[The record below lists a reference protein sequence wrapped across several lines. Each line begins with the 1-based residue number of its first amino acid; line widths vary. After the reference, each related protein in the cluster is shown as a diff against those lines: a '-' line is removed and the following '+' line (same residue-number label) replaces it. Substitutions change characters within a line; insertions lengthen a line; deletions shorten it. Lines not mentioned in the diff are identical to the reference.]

1 MKKDITT
8 YTEGEAITVPLGNI
22 RILPGVNMREVDPVI
37 VAEYV
42 VAMNGYGPLHVNDRW
57 GQPLSITTCG
67 ILVNGGHTH
76 AAAVEAFGQGFEFN
90 CIVNGTGE
98 AEAYLLAATH
108 NGKHGVRFSNAEKRE
123 AVTRWLTKHPE
134 FTDGYIAKQTNV
146 SRQLVQ
152 KVAAE
157 LATTASLDRPD
168 KRCFLDSDGQKHW
181 IETDKIGETQAEL
194 LEQTPSK
201 TEQITAQREFRESQ
215 ETTLDRQLRKLQ
227 SEIKRTINKNKK
239 IRPLYKGNLWFDDFC
254 IAYRSLARQNDDCLP
269 FPAPWTANNIE
280 RKTEAVEAYKKF
292 LESLHQSPIP
302 WVKFFLADGVE
313 RQENSDA
320 EEWVKTE
327 GERIFMDEKLCEE
340 WIGAWD
346 DRHEAMDDWKLHD
359 VWSLFEKARETS
371 GVKGNDHLAIKA
383 AIENRDDWFVA
394 FLSENRQRRVAHRL
408 KRAIETLDELRD
420 YLPPML
426 GLWADAFLG
435 WQTGD
440 EFKRDITIAESD
452 KKC

>member
-8 YTEGEAITVPLGNI
+8 YTEGETVKVPLGDI
-22 RILPGVNMREVDPVI
+22 RVIPSVNVREVDAGI
-37 VAEYV
+37 VADYV
-42 VAMNGYGPLHVNDRW
+42 DAMEKYGSNNVNDAW
-57 GQPLSITTCG
+57 GQPLSITTDSL
-67 ILVNGGHTH
+67 LVNGFHTH
-76 AAAVEAFGQGFEFN
+76 AAAVEAFGKGFKFH

-168 KRCFLDSDGQKHW
+168 RRCFLDSDGQKHW

-201 TEQITAQREFRESQ
+201 TEQADALHEVEAKQ
-215 ETTLDRQLRKLQ
+215 EARLGSKLGKLNT
-227 SEIKRTINKNKK
+227 EIKRTISKNKK
-239 IRPLYKGNLWFDDFC
+239 LKPLYQGQFWFDTFRQHYQWFGLNYDC
-254 IAYRSLARQNDDCLP
+254 PPLPTPWGAIGIGRQTETIEAYEKFLSSLYESPITWLKAFLEYHMGVQ
-269 FPAPWTANNIE
+269 E
-280 RKTEAVEAYKKF
+280 RK
-292 LESLHQSPIP
+292 
-302 WVKFFLADGVE
+302 
-313 RQENSDA
+313 DA

-327 GERIFMDEKLCEE
+327 GEKIFMDEKLCEE
-340 WIGAWD
+340 FIGAWD
-346 DRHEAMDDWKLHD
+346 DRYEVLDDWKLHD
-359 VWSLFEKARETS
+359 VQSLFEKAIKAA
-371 GVKGNDHLAIKA
+371 GLKLNDYLAIKA
-383 AIENRDDWFVA
+383 AIENRDEWFVA

-408 KRAIETLDELRD
+408 KRAIETLVELRERI
-420 YLPPML
+420 
-426 GLWADAFLG
+426 GN
-435 WQTGD
+435 
-440 EFKRDITIAESD
+440 E
-452 KKC
+452 